1 MSNEVI
7 QRRCRRSPTGIEDC
21 FGSTGSTGSTGTT
34 GGAEEQFF
42 FEQIN
47 LFPFSI
53 ALADPPNEVLSVPIQ
68 LLEAGQAVDVT
79 AEIIFSPNSAVPH
92 TLAGRITVDGVA
104 IPGSVRSYV
113 SPATIGGSSQLLVQW
128 LIEGL
133 DTLAHTVGFEIDL
146 TAGPQASI
154 ASVSIKGEIA

>member
-7 QRRCRRSPTGIEDC
+7 ARRCRRSPTGIEDC
-21 FGSTGSTGSTGTT
+21 FGSTGGTGTT
-34 GGAEEQFF
+34 GGSGAEEQFF

-53 ALADPPNEVLSVPIQ
+53 ALADPPLEVLPVPVQ

-92 TLAGRITVDGVA
+92 TLEGRITVDGTA
-104 IPGSVRSYV
+104 IPASVRSFV
-113 SPATIGGSSQLLVQW
+113 SNSEIGGSNQLMVQY

-133 DTLAHTVGFEIDL
+133 DLAAHTVGFEIDL
-146 TAGPQASI
+146 VAGPQASI